1 MSNYIN
7 TEDTFNMLITGN
19 NKDAMREVVK
29 TKIEI
34 TKYVFETF
42 EGAVTT
48 TYILTGIH
56 EAENR
61 TVDLHYSRIVEAD
74 EFSGIVEQIYKEAD
88 GKEYPAQ
95 FVYKEIGAWHN
106 INYEV
111 IKEIRR
117 MVGRLGDEKPESV
130 DTNYF
135 DILRRKKIKEKNNE

>member
-7 TEDTFNMLITGN
+7 TEDTFNMLITCD

-29 TKIEI
+29 NEMKITECVYNEEFKAI
-34 TKYVFETF
+34 YK
-42 EGAVTT
+42 

-61 TVDLHYSRIVEAD
+61 TVDLHYSRIVKAD

-95 FVYKEIGAWHN
+95 FVYKEIGAWHRV
-106 INYEV
+106 NYEV
-111 IKEIRR
+111 IKEIIHGVRH
-117 MVGRLGDEKPESV
+117 LGNEQIDLI

-135 DILRRKKIKEKNNE
+135 DILRRKKIKEKSNK

>member
-29 TKIEI
+29 TEIEI

-56 EAENR
+56 EAEDR
-61 TVDLHYSRIVEAD
+61 TVDLHYSRIVKAD

-95 FVYKEIGAWHN
+95 FVYKEIGAWHRVN
-106 INYEV
+106 YAVIN
-111 IKEIRR
+111 EIIHGVRH
-117 MVGRLGDEKPESV
+117 LGNEQIDLI

-135 DILRRKKIKEKNNE
+135 DILRRKKIKEKNNK

>member
-95 FVYKEIGAWHN
+95 FVYKEIGAWHRV
-106 INYEV
+106 NYEV
-111 IKEIRR
+111 IKEIIHGVRH
-117 MVGRLGDEKPESV
+117 LGNEQIDLI